1 MSDQM
6 SEQPDS
12 SNVPEQTP
20 SHSGAASHGSAEA
33 SSQNG
38 GPAND
43 KLQDDMLQVDRYEGA
58 WIRISFAVLIIFF
71 LAIVVSAFS
80 VGFQVPGVYQRIDPA
95 SLNDPDS
102 PFANP
107 ELRELSP
114 GNYEI
119 YIVAQIWSFTPAE
132 IRVPAG
138 STVRFYV
145 TSRDVQHGIK
155 LMETN
160 VNMMVLPGQISTL
173 KTTFNTPG
181 TYNFVCHEYCGMMH
195 HTMYGR
201 LIVEE
206 TPEAEEASAQATH

>member
-6 SEQPDS
+6 SDQPDS
-12 SNVPEQTP
+12 SNIPEQSP
-20 SHSGAASHGSAEA
+20 SPQGNL
-33 SSQNG
+33 SSQNT
-38 GPAND
+38 GPATD

-58 WIRISFAVLIIFF
+58 WIRVSFAVLIIFF

-107 ELRELSP
+107 ELRDLSP

-160 VNMMVLPGQISTL
+160 INMMVLPGQISTL
-173 KTTFNTPG
+173 RTTFNTPG

-206 TPEAEEASAQATH
+206 VPAVEETPAASAQAAH